1 MALLNELLATES
13 MRSFKDRIEKII
25 DLQEQACQLEDAA
38 QRRKDEGTYR
48 RMLDGLYWE
57 ILEHLC
63 HLHLTGKGSRFS
75 LAEKLLI
82 NFGFLSSQQLD
93 KAEGLSETQLENTL
107 LKLQGRSPY
116 DEAPIYRLDEWA
128 SVWKMNAQLFE
139 SQQKKSPP
147 QEVDWIDDDKAQKYL
162 ITRLNIYKKLIPTLK
177 SLPGAN
183 LNFLKS
189 LLTGEFDKNV
199 ELSMALALK
208 LPDKL
213 ELGHRRFISLHK
225 TLLDQLRASV
235 QDPDL
240 KKLIVLLDK
249 INQSFVQRR
258 LRQDHIEERSS
269 DSESQNVFD
278 AKSDFIKN
286 EIKLIKNL
294 LPIGGMEGKE
304 FFTSPIL
311 RQSQPL
317 ISKTFVG
324 DTLKLI
330 HLCDP
335 HVPKNLPLIIVPFK
349 GSGFFEFDKNTLIIP
364 LFPSLAPQEVII
376 RAVSNYRL
384 LTDQLEQQ
392 GKMKWQYEKLFD
404 KGRFKERFLQDYVQ
418 WITHISRGHRSIMLG
433 KKFDFFL
440 DFVGPNPQQL
450 LCDPQLKDLPK
461 VQLKRKINDIL
472 SAPQTTQEEYLVLA
486 TCFWLNQEPNK
497 AVQYCESALT
507 AGMPNPKVFLA
518 YGYALRE
525 IKDRVKSVQMFKN
538 CLRYYKDTLWGAY
551 AAHELGRK

>member
-1 MALLNELLATES
+1 MALLNELFDTDA
-13 MRSFKDRIEKII
+13 MRPFKDRVEKII
-25 DLQEQACQLEDAA
+25 GLQRQARSVEDLG

-48 RMLDGLYWE
+48 RMLDSLYWE
-57 ILEHLC
+57 IFEVLC
-63 HLHLTGKGSRFS
+63 QVRLSGKGSRFT

-82 NFGFLSSQQLD
+82 NFGYLDPSQLD
-93 KAEGLSETQLENTL
+93 KVEESNPAQLEATL
-107 LKLQGRSPY
+107 TKLQGRSPY

-128 SVWKMNAQLFE
+128 SIWKMNAQLFE
-139 SQQKKSPP
+139 SQQQKPAPP
-147 QEVDWIDDDKAQKYL
+147 QEDWLDDDKAQKYAM
-162 ITRLNIYKKLIPTLK
+162 TRLNIYKKLLPTLK
-177 SLPGAN
+177 TLPGAN

-189 LLTGEFDKNV
+189 LLEGDFDKKV
-199 ELSMALALK
+199 ETCMVLELK
-208 LPDKL
+208 APDKV
-213 ELGHRRFISLHK
+213 ELGHRRIIALHK
-225 TLLDQLRASV
+225 TLLDQLRAAV
-235 QDPDL
+235 QDPEV

-249 INQSFVQRR
+249 INHSFVQRR
-258 LRQDHIEERSS
+258 LRQDGFQDNKDEETRSS
-269 DSESQNVFD
+269 SEL
-278 AKSDFIKN
+278 KSDFIGN

-311 RQSQPL
+311 RQTQPL

-335 HVPKNLPLIIVPFK
+335 HVPKNLPLIIVPFR

-364 LFPSLAPQEVII
+364 LFPSLAPQEVVI
-376 RAVSNYRL
+376 RAVANYRI
-384 LTDQLEQQ
+384 LTDQLEHQ
-392 GKMKWQYEKLFD
+392 GELKRLYEKLFD

-418 WITHISRGHRSIMLG
+418 WITHISRGHRSIMHSR
-433 KKFDFFL
+433 KFDFFL
-440 DFVGPNPQQL
+440 EFVGPNPKYL

-472 SAPQTTQEEYLVLA
+472 ASTKTTQEDYLILA
-486 TCFWLNQEPNK
+486 TCHWLNQDIAK
-497 AVQYCESALT
+497 ALQYCENALT

-525 IKDRVKSVQMFKN
+525 MKDRAKSQLMFKN
-538 CLRYYKDTLWGAY
+538 CLRYYKDTIWGAY
-551 AAHELGRK
+551 AAHELSRK